1 MTSKKNMA
9 DAQTNE
15 VETTLTPLSK
25 CNFHSNQSCN

>member
-1 MTSKKNMA
+1 MA

-25 CNFHSNQSCN
+25 CNFHGNQSCT